1 MTEIKLNGDKDYKLT
16 KVHPDGTYEVKITG
30 SLQHPDD
37 TVRVDQR
44 CTVGRGFSSYWST
57 SWVTEI
63 EKIHNGIKFHTENSV
78 YLLEEYDPEAERN
91 SRE

>member
-1 MTEIKLNGDKDYKLT
+1 VTEIKLDSDKNYRLT
-16 KVHPDGTYEVKITG
+16 KVHPDGTYEVKVTG
-30 SLQHPDD
+30 FLQHPDA

-44 CTVGRGFSSYWST
+44 CLVGRGISNYWST

-78 YLLEEYDPEAERN
+78 YLLEEYGPN
-91 SRE
+91 SSR